1 MKSIDLMDLFLQ
13 INKAEQN
20 LNYLQKEIQ
29 NIQHTLRD
37 MNEDSEYLSLQAHS
51 AHLSH
56 LHDKLEIIRFNN
68 RPF

>member
-1 MKSIDLMDLFLQ
+1 MKSIDLMDLYLQ

-20 LNYLQKEIQ
+20 LNYLQKEIK

-37 MNEDSEYLSLQAHS
+37 MDKDSDYLLLQSHS

-56 LHDKLEIIRFNN
+56 LQDKLEIIRFYNK
-68 RPF
+68 PF